1 MRKLKIFVSSTILEL
16 HDERIV
22 LRNEFNIRGIDTF
35 VFEFDTGARPNSAQQ
50 SYLSEVADSDLY
62 IGIFWNQFSEATI
75 KEFEHARTIGTPCF
89 VYVKNF
95 DVHRDPRLDT
105 FLLHIGDPTNG
116 ITYRYFNDVLE
127 LVHFA
132 RSDVQ
137 NWLVSEWRQKT
148 TAQRSLPSSKL
159 LRLQSDFVH
168 LLNLCQ
174 GNDIMK
180 IVESEGAP
188 PVRYVVEFAVKG
200 IAGVDELN
208 NPVFSNRHLVEFALH
223 EGYPM
228 NLPFTRFLT
237 PIFHPNVF
245 TGSSEGFICMGW
257 AELPYNLSDIGII
270 VAKMITYQI
279 YHVASPCNR
288 VAAEWAK
295 NHSSLFPLDELTLQD
310 ADSRFIKLFSA

>member
-1 MRKLKIFVSSTILEL
+1 MRKLKVFVSSTILEL

-35 VFEFDTGARPNSAQQ
+35 VFEFDAGARPNSAQQ
-50 SYLSEVADSDLY
+50 SFLSEVADSDLY
-62 IGIFWNQFSEATI
+62 IGIFWNQFSGATI
-75 KEFEHARTIGTPCF
+75 KEFEHARAIGKPCF

-95 DVHRDPRLDT
+95 DVHRDPRLDA
-105 FLLHIGDPTNG
+105 FLLHIGAPTTG
-116 ITYRYFNDVLE
+116 ITYRYFNNVLE

-132 RSDVQ
+132 RRDVQ

-148 TAQRSLPSSKL
+148 TGQQSLPSPKL
-159 LRLQSDFVH
+159 IRLQADFVH

-174 GNDIMK
+174 STDIMK
-180 IVESEGAP
+180 IVESEGTP
-188 PVRYVVEFAVKG
+188 PTRYVVEYDTKG
-200 IAGVDELN
+200 IIGVDELN

-228 NLPFTRFLT
+228 NLPFVRFLT

-245 TGSSEGFICMGW
+245 DGSNEGFVCMGW
-257 AELPYNLSDIGII
+257 AELPYKLSDICII

-279 YHVASPCNR
+279 YQASFPSNHK
-288 VAAEWAK
+288 ASEWAK
-295 NHSSLFPLDELTLQD
+295 SHATLFPMDQVGLQGK
-310 ADSRFIKLFSA
+310 DSEFIGQFSE